1 MTALA
6 HAPIAQAISL
16 ALLHFVWQGMLVV
29 IAQWIA
35 LFAMRRRSAASRY
48 AVSCAALGVMAI
60 LPAITAYW
68 LYHLYQRPQPL
79 GAVGPSISA
88 GAAGQFL
95 AGVTEGT
102 STGWL
107 ALLQAWAVPIW
118 CCGVLLFSIR
128 LVWASQQVSKLRR
141 RGEPGDATL
150 LATVARLADR
160 LGLRR
165 GVQILI
171 SSIADGPSVV
181 GVLRPVILLPA
192 ATLLGLTPQQ
202 LEAVLVHELAHIRRY
217 DYLVNIV
224 QMMIEALLFYH
235 PAVWWTSARIRRERE
250 LCCDD
255 AAVAV
260 CGDSLGYARALA
272 SLERL
277 RATTPSLALASTDG
291 PLAFRIKRLIGAAA
305 VSEDRLPSKLPGI
318 LALCLAL
325 VCVGFSINRV
335 HGQASQQASPQEP
348 RLGFAVM
355 SPGAGRVMFDF
366 GTLPLLHGNGA
377 NGFRV
382 EYPAEALNKGVSG
395 IVTAEVRLDQSGN
408 VSDAR
413 ILSGPEELRKYV
425 LQTVLGW
432 HFAPEIGGTTQV
444 IRATFQL
451 PSGARPSAGKEQ
463 PAEDQAQL
471 TRRIL
476 EEERRDLLR
485 DFPSSACDTP
495 ECSRQAARQALERVV
510 ASLEEKLRAAQAAG
524 DPQAQGAIQRALDQA
539 KRESLHLAATPFGDR
554 QQSVADTADF
564 LKAQQAEMQARLA
577 RLRALEAQQQQL
589 RADQAA
595 GGQEEELN
603 QQIAQTNLQLGELQ
617 LKIERAEVAQRAPQ
631 TATLEGRTLKSIQV
645 IGLGITTDDFLAK
658 VALPVRV
665 GDTLTQASRDATVAA
680 VKRFDEH
687 LSVWWGLAEPMAWEL
702 HILAPGATT
711 VPGGRGGRG
720 GRGGEPGPGAA
731 AAPATPR
738 REPGVTPPVVVQRVE
753 PAYTEEARK
762 ARWQGTVHMS
772 VLVGKNGVPDDLK
785 IANALGM
792 GLDQSAMQA
801 VWQWRFQPAMKDGK
815 PVEYLLP
822 IDLDFRLPAN

>member
-6 HAPIAQAISL
+6 DAPIAQAISQ

-29 IAQWIA
+29 IALWIT

-48 AVSCAALGVMAI
+48 AVSCAALGLMAI
-60 LPAITAYW
+60 LPAITAYV
-68 LYHLYQRPQPL
+68 LYQRPQPF
-79 GAVGPSISA
+79 GARGPSET
-88 GAAGQFL
+88 AGQFV
-95 AGVTEGT
+95 AVATSGT
-102 STGWL
+102 APGWL
-107 ALLQAWAVPIW
+107 ALVQAWAVPVW

-128 LVWASQQVSKLRR
+128 LMWASHQVSKLRR
-141 RGEPGDATL
+141 RGEPAEATL

-192 ATLLGLTPQQ
+192 ATLLGLAPQQ
-202 LEAVLVHELAHIRRY
+202 LEAVLAHELAHIRRY

-277 RATTPSLALASTDG
+277 RATAPSLALASTDG
-291 PLAFRIKRLIGAAA
+291 PLAFRIKRLIGASA
-305 VSEDRLPSKLPGI
+305 SEERLPSKLPGV

-325 VCVGFSINRV
+325 ACLSFSINRV
-335 HGQASQQASPQEP
+335 HGQASQQASQQEP
-348 RLGFAVM
+348 RLAVAIL
-355 SPGAGRVMFDF
+355 PPDAGRVMFDF
-366 GTLPLLHGNGA
+366 GTLPLLHGNG
-377 NGFRV
+377 NMRV

-408 VSDAR
+408 VSDGR
-413 ILSGPEELRKYV
+413 ILSGPDELRKYV

-451 PSGARPSAGKEQ
+451 PTGARPSAGKQQ

-471 TRRIL
+471 TQRIL
-476 EEERRDLLR
+476 EEERRALER
-485 DFPSSACDTP
+485 DFQRNACDTP
-495 ECSRQAARQALERVV
+495 ECSAQAARLALERVV

-524 DPQAQGAIQRALDQA
+524 DPQGQFAIQRALDQA
-539 KRESLHLAATPFGDR
+539 KRESLALAGTPFGDR
-554 QQSVADTADF
+554 QQSAIADTADF
-564 LKAQQAEMQARLA
+564 LKAQRAEMQARLA
-577 RLRALEAQQQQL
+577 QLKTLEAQLQRLQ
-589 RADQAA
+589 ATQAA
-595 GGQEEELN
+595 GSREEVDR
-603 QQIAQTNLQLGELQ
+603 QIVQTNAQLTELVT
-617 LKIERAEVAQRAPQ
+617 KIERVETAQRALQ
-631 TATLEGRTLKSIQV
+631 TAPFEGRTLKSIQV
-645 IGLGITTDDFLAK
+645 LGVGIPTEDFLAK
-658 VALPVRV
+658 VNLPVSV
-665 GDTLTQASRDATVAA
+665 GDTLPQGSVEATIAA
-680 VKRFDEH
+680 VKKFDEH
-687 LSVWWGLAEPMAWEL
+687 LAILWLRVEPMAVML
-702 HILAPGATT
+702 QIVAPGASA

-720 GRGGEPGPGAA
+720 GGPGPGAA
-731 AAPATPR
+731 EAPPAPPL
-738 REPGVTPPVVVQRVE
+738 EPGVTPPVVVQRVDPE
-753 PAYTEEARK
+753 YPKEARAAK
-762 ARWQGTVHMS
+762 WQGTVILS
-772 VLVGKNGVPDDLK
+772 VLVGKNGVPNDIK
-785 IANALGM
+785 VTRQVGM
-792 GLDQSAMQA
+792 GLEQSALKA
-801 VWQWRFQPAMKDGK
+801 VWNWRFQPAMKDGN
-815 PVEYLLP
+815 PVEYLTQIEVP
-822 IDLDFRLPAN
+822 FRLPAN